1 MREVNKVI
9 YIVLAFLLGGF
20 GIHNFYAG
28 KIGLGIYFLLFFWL
42 AGITHIIAIIQGI
55 LAIFKKSDK
64 NGNIQV

>member
-28 KIGLGIYFLLFFWL
+28 KIGLGILFLLFFWL
-42 AGITHIIAIIQGI
+42 AGITHIITIIQGI